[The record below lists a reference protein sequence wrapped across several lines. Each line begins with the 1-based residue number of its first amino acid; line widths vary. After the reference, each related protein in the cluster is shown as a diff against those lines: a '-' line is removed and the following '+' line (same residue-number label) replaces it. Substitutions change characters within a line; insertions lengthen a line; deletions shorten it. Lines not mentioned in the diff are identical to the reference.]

1 MCSTK
6 ATEKPS
12 EHVLLPPNS
21 SYPPFLFNHL
31 LLPFVFYYNGQQ
43 RTLAPKKK
51 KKKNPPFSAVFSF
64 SIESIL
70 VLLGPLHSC
79 SPIENDQF
87 FRQFIIVCSPN
98 KGLGG
103 VCVGGGL
110 PIHSKHESFNNYGVT
125 QQLKQ
130 LDHYCSVSSL
140 CAG

>member
-1 MCSTK
+1 LCSTK

-21 SYPPFLFNHL
+21 SYPPLFYLTTYYYHPSSSTTTDNNGR
-31 LLPFVFYYNGQQ
+31 LP
-43 RTLAPKKK
+43 PKK
-51 KKKNPPFSAVFSF
+51 KKKNPPFFRRILFSF

-70 VLLGPLHSC
+70 VLLGSLHSC
-79 SPIENDQF
+79 SPPIENDQF
-87 FRQFIIVCSPN
+87 FGQFIIVCSAN
-98 KGLGG
+98 KG
-103 VCVGGGL
+103 VGGGL